1 MGMLTLGATATF
13 ALVLLYLA
21 RHPSEAKRCSQL
33 PTDLYELL
41 GFGTSKTYAPVSR
54 PGGGSSME
62 LTGGSDGGNSEY
74 VAPAWEAET

>member
-1 MGMLTLGATATF
+1 MGMLTLGATIVF

-41 GFGTSKTYAPVSR
+41 GFGTSTTYAPVSR

-62 LTGGSDGGNSEY
+62 LTGGSEGGNSEY